1 MQIRRVLFPLAV
13 AASMAPVLFGAG
25 RKEPAQPD
33 SYNYRRGV
41 EAYDEGERELATQY
55 FNKEYFE
62 IRICHSDRR
71 PKTDMHGFMPRR
83 FQRVT
88 EMWPTP

>member
-55 FNKEYFE
+55 FNK
-62 IRICHSDRR
+62 
-71 PKTDMHGFMPRR
+71 DMHGFMPRR
-83 FQRVT
+83 FRRGT